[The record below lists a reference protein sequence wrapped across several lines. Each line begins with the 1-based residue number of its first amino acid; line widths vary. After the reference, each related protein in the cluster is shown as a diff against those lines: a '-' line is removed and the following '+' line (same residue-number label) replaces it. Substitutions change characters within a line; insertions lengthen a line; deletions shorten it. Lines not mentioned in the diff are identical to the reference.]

1 MNKEKV
7 YKDIREFLYKFT
19 HESALAY
26 PEPKDYIDLADDM
39 GFSKTS
45 LRLDF
50 PEGMYSK
57 GNGLTRIIYDSG
69 RESGEELSY
78 KYMVSMGGK
87 VEVVYTLNK
96 GVVLDQEAEEIYQW
110 VTDQIFLV
118 YGKQQVVDALN
129 LVSKIRREEPA
140 KIKPE

>member
-1 MNKEKV
+1 
-7 YKDIREFLYKFT
+7 
-19 HESALAY
+19 
-26 PEPKDYIDLADDM
+26 
-39 GFSKTS
+39 
-45 LRLDF
+45 
-50 PEGMYSK
+50 MYSK

-69 RESGEELSY
+69 REPGEELSY

-129 LVSKIRREEPA
+129 LVSKIRRE
-140 KIKPE
+140 

>member
-87 VEVVYTLNK
+87 VEVVYTLARNQQSKFRCPSELAEK
-96 GVVLDQEAEEIYQW
+96 GYRNILDDI
-110 VTDQIFLV
+110 
-118 YGKQQVVDALN
+118 
-129 LVSKIRREEPA
+129 
-140 KIKPE
+140 

>member
-1 MNKEKV
+1 MDKEKV
-7 YKDIREFLYKFT
+7 YKDISSFLYKYT
-19 HESALAY
+19 HDSALSY
-26 PEPKDYIDLADDM
+26 PEPKDYIALAEDM
-39 GFSKTS
+39 EFSRSS

-69 RESGEELSY
+69 REAGEELSY
-78 KYMVSMGGK
+78 EYTVSMGGK
-87 VEVVYTLNK
+87 VEVVYALNK
-96 GVVLDQEAEEIYQW
+96 GVVLDQEAKEIYQW

-129 LVSKIRREEPA
+129 LVSKIKRENAPS
-140 KIKPE
+140 

>member
-1 MNKEKV
+1 
-7 YKDIREFLYKFT
+7 
-19 HESALAY
+19 
-26 PEPKDYIDLADDM
+26 
-39 GFSKTS
+39 
-45 LRLDF
+45 
-50 PEGMYSK
+50 MYSK

-78 KYMVSMGGK
+78 KYTVSMGGK
-87 VEVVYTLNK
+87 VEVVYALNK

-129 LVSKIRREEPA
+129 LVSKIRREEGNA
-140 KIKPE
+140 R

>member
-1 MNKEKV
+1 
-7 YKDIREFLYKFT
+7 
-19 HESALAY
+19 
-26 PEPKDYIDLADDM
+26 
-39 GFSKTS
+39 
-45 LRLDF
+45 
-50 PEGMYSK
+50 MYSK

-129 LVSKIRREEPA
+129 LVSKIRRKKVPA